1 MTSRKKLGQ
10 GKRVEIQEF
19 YRTAFR
25 EGVVTY
31 FEVQSDSAPTKPLL
45 HKNSR
50 FLYVL
55 SGKGTIR
62 IYDKDYAMEPG
73 AVIALLPW
81 EISEIVEVREPLR
94 YYLLIYPF
102 EFLNFIVK
110 NQFNIENEKLDMVTL
125 LYRYGGVRVPERERP
140 RVKALFDEIRR
151 EIEPISIATSAAR
164 QSWSGLYLTAKLV
177 ELVILYLRLAQDQ
190 EGRSGGQSRLEE
202 EEESCSPH
210 IFQYMYLNLHRK
222 LTLQDL
228 SRIYFVSEASL
239 SRYIF
244 KVTGLGFYEL
254 LQEMKLSKVTFLLLH
269 TDISLVEIADI
280 LDYSDISHLSR
291 VFSDQQGIGAQ
302 QFRRCYQNNPGVSMV
317 LPAPKAGKI
326 IEYIYRNFA
335 GDLTIL
341 DVAERFGTSPKMVNE
356 SLVYIVEMNFTNFLN
371 YLRIHEAANLLLRT
385 DQSVTDIAF
394 QVGYNSLRSF
404 NRNFLKWLKVTAS
417 EFRERV
423 TEQKDTVDIGHLFR
437 SSREEQ
443 S

>member
-1 MTSRKKLGQ
+1 MTSRKNPGQ

-19 YRTAFR
+19 YRTASR
-25 EGVVTY
+25 EGVATY
-31 FEVQSDSAPTKPLL
+31 FEVQSDSAPTRPLL

-81 EISEIVEVREPLR
+81 EISEIVEVKEPLR

-125 LYRYGGVRVPERERP
+125 LYRCGGVRVPERERP

-151 EIEPISIATSAAR
+151 EIEPVSIVSPTNR
-164 QSWSGLYLTAKLV
+164 QPWSGLYLTAKLV
-177 ELVILYLRLAQDQ
+177 ELVVLYLRLAQDQ
-190 EGRSGGQSRLEE
+190 EERSDGQSRPED

-269 TDISLVEIADI
+269 TDISLAEIADI
-280 LDYSDISHLSR
+280 LDYADISHLSR

-302 QFRRCYQNNPGVSMV
+302 QFRRCYRNNPGVSMV

-326 IEYIYRNFA
+326 IEYVYRNFA

-341 DVAERFGTSPKMVNE
+341 DVAERFCTSPKMVNE
-356 SLVYIVEMNFTNFLN
+356 SLGYIVEMTF
-371 YLRIHEAANLLLRT
+371 RI
-385 DQSVTDIAF
+385 S
-394 QVGYNSLRSF
+394 
-404 NRNFLKWLKVTAS
+404 
-417 EFRERV
+417 
-423 TEQKDTVDIGHLFR
+423 
-437 SSREEQ
+437 
-443 S
+443 